1 MSNKQTIDKMKKIK
15 ITALLIVLG
24 AGLAFAQGPRG
35 EHPRGDMMKNKIEH
49 LDSIVDLTDD
59 QKTKITALQT
69 DLKVKMKEARSNQDR
84 DAMKA
89 LRDKHKSDIEAILT
103 PEQNEKL
110 KAAKE
115 AKRADM
121 KEMRSELKK
130 YKEEQVKPTM
140 KLKREEFDQLLSEDE
155 KTTISTLRAEMKE
168 IRANKKAEG
177 DGKPMAHDPEQRKL
191 MKEKLE
197 ASLAP
202 IVEAHKA
209 ELEKVE
215 ADLKPLRETWKADM
229 NQIKESHG
237 IACDST
243 SKKKCDKENCKDA
256 CKGKK
261 HKGKKGNH
269 NESRAD
275 KATMKHYKFLLM
287 KFE

>member
-1 MSNKQTIDKMKKIK
+1 MKKIK

-49 LDSIVDLTDD
+49 LDSIVDLTEDK
-59 QKTKITALQT
+59 KTKNTALQT

-89 LRDKHKSDIEAILT
+89 LRDKHNSDIEAILT

-130 YKEEQVKPTM
+130 YKDEQIKPTL
-140 KLKREEFDQLLSEDE
+140 KLKREEFDKSLTEDE
-155 KTTISTLRAEMKE
+155 KATISALRTEMKAM
-168 IRANKKAEG
+168 RANKKTES
-177 DGKPMAHDPEQRKL
+177 DGKPQHRDPEQRKL
-191 MKEKLE
+191 MKEKLD

-215 ADLKPLRETWKADM
+215 ADLQPLRDTWKADM
-229 NQIKESHG
+229 EQIKEKHD
-237 IACDST
+237 AA
-243 SKKKCDKENCKDA
+243 CKDKK

-261 HKGKKGNH
+261 GKHKRDH
-269 NESRAD
+269 AD
-275 KATMKHYKFLLM
+275 KGTMKYYKFLLM
-287 KFE
+287 NFE